1 MLLLPLSVM
10 TSISA
15 GPKKPGVL
23 RGIAGDSDGVGSA
36 FIVLVGVE
44 AVARVLTDADLLK
57 PDL

>member
-1 MLLLPLSVM
+1 M
-10 TSISA
+10 TSSVP
-15 GPKKPGVL
+15 GQKPGVL

-44 AVARVLTDADLLK
+44 AVARVVTDDDLLK

>member
-1 MLLLPLSVM
+1 MLA
-10 TSISA
+10 TKA
-15 GPKKPGVL
+15 GVR

-44 AVARVLTDADLLK
+44 AVARVVTDDDLLK

>member
-1 MLLLPLSVM
+1 MLLLPLSAM
-10 TSISA
+10 TKSVL
-15 GPKKPGVL
+15 GQKPGVL

-44 AVARVLTDADLLK
+44 AVARVVTDADLLK

>member
-1 MLLLPLSVM
+1 MLAYKK
-10 TSISA
+10 A
-15 GPKKPGVL
+15 GVR

-44 AVARVLTDADLLK
+44 AVARVVTDDDLLK

>member
-1 MLLLPLSVM
+1 MLLLPLSNDKL
-10 TSISA
+10 SA
-15 GPKKPGVL
+15 GPKPGVL
-23 RGIAGDSDGVGSA
+23 CGIAGEDGVGSA

>member
-1 MLLLPLSVM
+1 MLRLPLSVM
-10 TSISA
+10 TSSVP
-15 GPKKPGVL
+15 GQKPGVL

-44 AVARVLTDADLLK
+44 AVARVVTDADLLK

>member
-1 MLLLPLSVM
+1 MLLLPLSNDKLSV
-10 TSISA
+10 
-15 GPKKPGVL
+15 GQKPGVL
-23 RGIAGDSDGVGSA
+23 CGIAGDSDGVGSA

>member
-1 MLLLPLSVM
+1 MP
-10 TSISA
+10 
-15 GPKKPGVL
+15 GPKPGVL

>member
-1 MLLLPLSVM
+1 MLRLPLSVM
-10 TSISA
+10 TSSVP
-15 GPKKPGVL
+15 GQKPGVL

-44 AVARVLTDADLLK
+44 AVARVLTDADRLE